1 MTRQFYTAVNLQ
13 RVRIV
18 ILGETGE
25 RTDDG
30 GFGSAAFND
39 RASSGEDNRRR
50 SGSSAKNRSPGGGGD
65 NDAFDDDERRHS
77 SSGFLGR
84 DRSGGASQGGRSEG
98 GSLGADRRSGRQ
110 SMEARERAAGWE
122 PQAEVRALELY
133 LGICTMKGASGL
145 DLEVRTQNIGIYEL
159 RDLSQMTGGD
169 DDGDEEGG
177 GGAAQ
182 RGSSGGSGNSPAG
195 SMLSTKDK
203 KARKRKKPQRVLG
216 PSYLD
221 SLCSDQPLDL
231 NKWVGRQRMSTTAQL
246 VYKLQ
251 NSMYFKSHIIDIDST
266 VVLAAMPSILLLTRF
281 FVAPFTVS
289 GG

>member
-1 MTRQFYTAVNLQ
+1 M
-13 RVRIV
+13 
-18 ILGETGE
+18 GGE
-25 RTDDG
+25 RRG
-30 GFGSAAFND
+30 V
-39 RASSGEDNRRR
+39 
-50 SGSSAKNRSPGGGGD
+50 
-65 NDAFDDDERRHS
+65 
-77 SSGFLGR
+77 
-84 DRSGGASQGGRSEG
+84 
-98 GSLGADRRSGRQ
+98 RQ
-110 SMEARERAAGWE
+110 SVEARERAAGWE

-159 RDLSQMTGGD
+159 RDLSQVKGGD

-182 RGSSGGSGNSPAG
+182 RGGGAAQRGSGSVNAPAG
-195 SMLSTKDK
+195 SALSMKDK
-203 KARKRKKPQRVLG
+203 KKAKKRKKPQRVLG

-221 SLCSDQPLDL
+221 NLCSDQPLDL
-231 NKWVGRQRMSTTAQL
+231 KKWIGRERMSTTAQL

-289 GG
+289 T